1 MCNFVANKNSYE
13 DEEKYEAMKA
23 FMKVY
28 FKTLDWMAENTEEVV
43 QYCVDMNDENGSSM
57 EPEIVEKYVQAD
69 KYYTLD
75 EAVQMMETKAEGSEY
90 SEMESN
96 LMDVL
101 DFFISVGNY
110 MEGDDEKF
118 AGHVDSTLLK
128 EVLDESK

>member
-1 MCNFVANKNSYE
+1 
-13 DEEKYEAMKA
+13 MKA

>member
-1 MCNFVANKNSYE
+1 
-13 DEEKYEAMKA
+13 
-23 FMKVY
+23 
-28 FKTLDWMAENTEEVV
+28 
-43 QYCVDMNDENGSSM
+43 
-57 EPEIVEKYVQAD
+57 
-69 KYYTLD
+69 
-75 EAVQMMETKAEGSEY
+75 MMETKAEGSEY